1 MNAGMRITQATRR
14 LSPFGRQPAAS
25 GILLLLL
32 SATLHADTLVLK
44 NGQQVAGKTFARQG
58 DAIIVLSGPDGKPVT
73 SDTGTPLTEIAKV
86 ESDPPV
92 VFATAPALLA
102 AGKAAKVLADVDSA
116 LKVAETFGELP
127 GSRWPDLLVLRAYI
141 LVGMDKDDEASKM
154 AKAMKKSRNADL
166 VREAQALLALIAAR
180 KGEHGDAASLLEDL
194 TNEATRPCTT
204 AAVAVVRGLGLLA
217 KKQFPEALKAFL
229 ELPVFLPDETAL
241 CGIAQ
246 LGAAQAYYGME
257 DYDRAIAALESLL
270 KTRPGSP
277 EIDKAQA
284 MLPDWKR
291 RRRAVEDAKEP

>member
-1 MNAGMRITQATRR
+1 
-14 LSPFGRQPAAS
+14 LSPCGLRCAAS
-25 GILLLLL
+25 GIFLLL

-44 NGQQVAGKTFARQG
+44 NGQQVTGKTFARQG
-58 DAIIVLSGPDGKPVT
+58 DAIIVLSGPDGGPMT
-73 SDTGTPLTEIAKV
+73 AAPGTPLAEIAKV
-86 ESDPPV
+86 EVNPPAV
-92 VFATAPALLA
+92 LKTAPALLA
-102 AGKAAKVLADVDSA
+102 AAKASKVLAEVDSA

-127 GSRWPDLLVLRAYI
+127 GSHWPDLLVLRAYI
-141 LVGMDKDDEASKM
+141 LVAMAGDDEAAKM
-154 AKAMKKSRNADL
+154 AKAMNKTKNAEL

-180 KGEHGDAASLLEDL
+180 KGEHGEAASLLESL
-194 TNEATRPCTT
+194 THEAARPRTI
-204 AAVAVVRGLGLLA
+204 AAAAVVRGLGLLA

-277 EIDKAQA
+277 EIDQAQA
-284 MLPDWKR
+284 LLPDWKR
-291 RRRAVEDAKEP
+291 RRRAIDDAKEP